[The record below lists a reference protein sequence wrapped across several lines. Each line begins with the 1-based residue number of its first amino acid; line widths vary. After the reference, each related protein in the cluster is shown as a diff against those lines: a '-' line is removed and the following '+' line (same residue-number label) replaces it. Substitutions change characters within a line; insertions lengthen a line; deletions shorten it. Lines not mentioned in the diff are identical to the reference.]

1 MAQGDSRI
9 AICAMMGHEPCDT
22 IGHAPRPLGNCRH
35 AHAHGETEKIKARPT
50 TSANYRL
57 LRATTQ
63 KLRITEKNAAMID
76 CMNFIIFHHECL

>member
-22 IGHAPRPLGNCRH
+22 IGHAPRPPSPPKLPACPFKPMRMVKLKRLNYD
-35 AHAHGETEKIKARPT
+35 T

-63 KLRITEKNAAMID
+63 KL
-76 CMNFIIFHHECL
+76 